1 MFCLSFAHSITF
13 SALPLF
19 YVQEVGLPGYAPGLA
34 FSMKTFVEVI
44 AIFSTPMI
52 IARFGLRNALLATT
66 GLAVVTIQVLAT
78 VQSFPQMLFGAA
90 LEGLYYG
97 FYASLGISYV
107 QSFSEDR
114 PARATAIYWNAI
126 MVSGVLAGP
135 VVGSVAQAFD
145 FQTVVR
151 IASVA
156 ALIAFAV
163 LLAAR
168 ENRTSSER

>member
-1 MFCLSFAHSITF
+1 
-13 SALPLF
+13 
-19 YVQEVGLPGYAPGLA
+19 
-34 FSMKTFVEVI
+34 
-44 AIFSTPMI
+44 
-52 IARFGLRNALLATT
+52 
-66 GLAVVTIQVLAT
+66 
-78 VQSFPQMLFGAA
+78 MLFGAA

-114 PARATAIYWNAI
+114 PARATALYWNAI

-145 FQTVVR
+145 FQAVVR

-156 ALIAFAV
+156 ALVALAV
-163 LLAAR
+163 LGVGR
-168 ENRTSSER
+168 KPR